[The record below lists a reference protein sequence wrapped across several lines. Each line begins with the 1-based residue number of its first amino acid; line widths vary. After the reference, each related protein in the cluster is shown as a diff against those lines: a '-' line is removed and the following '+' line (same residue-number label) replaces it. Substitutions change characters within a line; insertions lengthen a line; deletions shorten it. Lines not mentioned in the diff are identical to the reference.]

1 VLHVDEWHVLGR
13 RGGLAGAADRLRA
26 WLRRSSA
33 PGLTGERRAVLEG
46 VVLGDDAGLDD
57 ELKTS
62 FRRSGLYHLL
72 AVSGQNVVL
81 LATGVLVLA
90 AACGLPR
97 GLGHAAAIAA
107 IVAYVLAVGPQPS
120 VIRAA
125 VSGVAVSVAWL
136 VARERDPWHI
146 LLVAAAVLLAWN
158 PYALFDPGF
167 QLSFAAVAA
176 IFLVVGPTLQVLEGY
191 PVHRKLAGIVA
202 VSLACSAATAP
213 ILWLQFDQVPLLG
226 VLANALVEPIVGA
239 LLGLA
244 LVTAVVAP
252 VAPPLATALAWLNG
266 WIAAYTAGC
275 ARLVAAVPFA
285 QATGRGAALA
295 AIGALGCGAYAW
307 WRWRT
312 SFSRPI

>member
-1 VLHVDEWHVLGR
+1 V
-13 RGGLAGAADRLRA
+13 
-26 WLRRSSA
+26 
-33 PGLTGERRAVLEG
+33 
-46 VVLGDDAGLDD
+46 
-57 ELKTS
+57 
-62 FRRSGLYHLL
+62 
-72 AVSGQNVVL
+72 
-81 LATGVLVLA
+81 
-90 AACGLPR
+90 
-97 GLGHAAAIAA
+97 AAIAA

-125 VSGVAVSVAWL
+125 VSGIAVSVAWL
-136 VARERDPWHI
+136 VSREGDPWHV
-146 LLVAAAVLLAWN
+146 LLLAAAVLLAWS

-191 PVHRKLAGIVA
+191 PVPRKLGAIVA
-202 VSLACSAATAP
+202 VSAACSAATAP

-226 VLANALVEPIVGA
+226 VLANALVEPVVGA

-252 VAPPLATALAWLNG
+252 VAPPLAAALAWLNG
-266 WIAAYTAGC
+266 WIAAYTVGC

-295 AIGALGCGAYAW
+295 AVGALGCGAYAC